1 MSFELEGFFASGAIT
16 VSTFVAPVA
25 STEGYV
31 EQATASKNIVGVSQE
46 GDRASTFAGGTA
58 GQAATTGQSL
68 KVYGRG
74 KRCLIKLGGTVAANQ
89 MVKSDA
95 SGQAV
100 SADLTATGLVYIGG
114 RCIKGG
120 ASGDLGEILVDPQ
133 IKGDN

>member
-1 MSFELEGFFASGAIT
+1 MSFELEGFFASGAIN
-16 VSTFVAPVA
+16 VSRFVSPVA

-31 EQATASKNIVGVSQE
+31 EQATATKNIVGVSQE
-46 GDRASTFAGGTA
+46 GDYASTYAGGTA

-74 KRCLIKLGGTVAANQ
+74 KRCHIKLGGTVAANQ
-89 MVKSDA
+89 LVISDA

-100 SADLTATGLVYIGG
+100 SADLTATGLKYIGG

-120 ASGDLGEILVDPQ
+120 VSGDLGEILVDPDL
-133 IKGDN
+133 KGDN